1 MTSVFEQAAKEL
13 LSRRT
18 AGTKA
23 PRLIEQYR
31 PTSLDDALAI
41 QESMIKIRADRVGG
55 WKCLLPLAENKFIV
69 APIFADNVQQ
79 GDVCELFAD
88 TGSLPGK
95 GVARVEPEIA
105 FVLTKSLPANS
116 NGYSEVQINNAI
128 GSCRMA
134 LELIQSRFADDSGAE
149 FYEVLA
155 DCLANQGLFLGP
167 EIEKDEAF
175 AAAKVEV
182 AITQAGKVQAFS
194 GAHPN
199 ALAQNPIY
207 WLIDTMTKRGVS
219 FEAGE
224 AIITGSYCGVVEV
237 DFDEL
242 TTVAY
247 DDIGEYQV
255 TFNQKR

>member
-1 MTSVFEQAAKEL
+1 MTSVFEQTAKEL
-13 LSRRT
+13 FSRRT

-41 QESMIKIRADRVGG
+41 QESMIEISADRVGG

-79 GDVCELFAD
+79 GEVCELFAD
-88 TGSLPGK
+88 TGSVPGK
-95 GVARVEPEIA
+95 KVARVEPEIA

-116 NGYSEVQINNAI
+116 NGYSEAQINDAI
-128 GSCRMA
+128 GSCHMA

-155 DCLANQGLFLGP
+155 DCLANQGLLLGP
-167 EIEKDEAF
+167 EVDRKKAF
-175 AAAKVEV
+175 AAANVEV
-182 AITQAGKVQAFS
+182 SFTQGEKVQAFS
-194 GAHPN
+194 GKHPN
-199 ALAQNPIY
+199 SLPQTPIY
-207 WLIDTMTKRGVS
+207 WLINTMTKRGVS

-224 AIITGSYCGVVEV
+224 AIITGSYCGVVEL
-237 DFDEL
+237 DFNEL
-242 TTVAY
+242 TSIAY

-255 TFNQKR
+255 TFTQKR